1 MYLLK
6 TGNEVDDGE
15 ELIDTP
21 GIKRLV
27 LKLIE
32 TILKITKNIQ
42 KNNNKQH
49 TRQIIKWVWS

>member
-6 TGNEVDDGE
+6 TGNEVDDRE

-21 GIKRLV
+21 GIKRHV

-32 TILKITKNIQ
+32 TIFKITKNIQ
-42 KNNNKQH
+42 NNNNKQH
-49 TRQIIKWVWS
+49 TRQWV